1 VQTFPKSLKRIAGWL
16 SFLSIATFLFMF
28 MLGLI
33 MRSDWLTDNAWFALL
48 ICVTVVVIVILYLPV
63 RCFFTWRN
71 FRRLFF
77 VFASFIA
84 LLILFYAEEDF
95 RGWRAWNK
103 FKQQEE
109 AKGENFNHFSF
120 APPSVPDEQ
129 NFALTPIVASSYNWL
144 LDKEGKKLKPP
155 KTNYI
160 DHLSMSRE
168 SYGSIDSPTN
178 YAYWA
183 KSKTT
188 DLEEWQNY
196 YRAVA
201 AKTNEFPVAP
211 TPQSPAADV
220 LLALSKYDSDIEEI
234 RKASALPYSRFPLN
248 YSSEH
253 PFEDILLPHLAAL
266 KRCSQV
272 LELRACAELENNQN
286 DKALADVKLMFRLA
300 DSIQN
305 EPFLISHLVRIAMTS
320 IALQPVWE
328 GLVKHKWSDVQLAEL
343 ERALAALNFLNDYEF
358 TMRNERAGAILEI
371 DSMRRHRD
379 YKRTEMLFNGMRLG
393 DESEPSIEYSTPS
406 KISEILCCSAGL
418 YLMPS
423 GWYFENEL
431 TVAEMHRQCFLP
443 MIDTN
448 LQVALPK
455 IRNEANEYFKK
466 LNPGPWNLI
475 ALFSADLRSSGRKFA
490 YGQNAVNM
498 ARVACAL
505 ERFRLAHD
513 EYPETLDALTLQ
525 FITQIPHDVI
535 GGQPLHYQ
543 RVDGGKFLLY
553 SIGWNETDD
562 NGQIGLKETGFVDN
576 TKGDWV
582 WPNP

>member
-1 VQTFPKSLKRIAGWL
+1 M
-16 SFLSIATFLFMF
+16 LFV
-28 MLGLI
+28 L
-33 MRSDWLTDNAWFALL
+33 A
-48 ICVTVVVIVILYLPV
+48 C
-63 RCFFTWRN
+63 
-71 FRRLFF
+71 
-77 VFASFIA
+77 FIA
-84 LLILFYAEEDF
+84 LIILFYAEEDV
-95 RGWRAWNK
+95 RGWHAWNQ

-109 AKGENFNHFSF
+109 ARGENFNHFSF

-144 LDKEGKKLKPP
+144 LDINGKRLNPP
-155 KTNYI
+155 KTNYV
-160 DHLSMSRE
+160 DRMSMTRE
-168 SYGSIDSPTN
+168 GNISSLEWPTN

-183 KSKTT
+183 KGKMT
-188 DLEEWQNY
+188 DFEEWQNF

-248 YSSEH
+248 YSSDR
-253 PFEDILLPHLAAL
+253 PFDDILLPHLAAL

-272 LELRACAELENNQN
+272 LELRASAELENTQS
-286 DKALADVKLMFRLA
+286 DKALDDVKLMFRLA
-300 DSIQN
+300 DSIHN
-305 EPFLISHLVRIAMTS
+305 EPFLISHLVRIALTS

-328 GLVKHKWSDVQLAEL
+328 GQIKHKWSDAQLTEL
-343 ERALAALNFLNDYEF
+343 DRVLAPLNFLNDYGF
-358 TMRNERAGAILEI
+358 SMRNERAGAILEI

-379 YKRTEMLFNGMRLG
+379 YKEAEIFFRTTRGFA
-393 DESEPSIEYSTPS
+393 DESEPSIEYSPPS
-406 KISEILCCSAGL
+406 KISEILICPAGL
-418 YLMPS
+418 YSMPD

-455 IRNEANEYFKK
+455 IRNDANEYFKK
-466 LNPGPWNLI
+466 LDIGPWNMIGLI
-475 ALFSADLRSSGRKFA
+475 FSDLSGSGRKFA
-490 YGQNAVNM
+490 YGQNSINM

-505 ERFRLAHD
+505 ERYRLAHSK
-513 EYPETLDALTLQ
+513 YPETLDTLAPQ
-525 FITQIPHDVI
+525 FIEKTPHDII
-535 GGQPLHYQ
+535 GGQPLRY
-543 RVDGGKFLLY
+543 RRTDGGRFLLY

-562 NGQIGLKETGFVDN
+562 GGQIGLTEYGSTDP

>member
-1 VQTFPKSLKRIAGWL
+1 VKKFPKSLKRIAGWL
-16 SFLSIATFLFMF
+16 FFFSIVTFLFML

-33 MRSDWLTDNAWFALL
+33 IRSDWMTDNSWFALL
-48 ICVTVVVIVILYLPV
+48 VCVPVAVIVLLYLFILW
-63 RCFFTWRN
+63 FFTWRN
-71 FRRLFF
+71 FRRMLF
-77 VFASFIA
+77 VLACFIA
-84 LLILFYAEEDF
+84 LVILFYAEEDF
-95 RGWRAWNK
+95 RGWYAWHQ

-129 NFALTPIVASSYNWL
+129 NFALTPIIASSYDWI
-144 LDKEGKKLKPP
+144 LDKNGKRLNPP
-155 KTNYI
+155 KTNYV
-160 DHLSMSRE
+160 DRMNMTRE
-168 SYGSIDSPTN
+168 GNTSALEWPTN
-178 YAYWA
+178 YENWA
-183 KSKTT
+183 KGKMT

-201 AKTNEFPVAP
+201 TKTNEFTVAP

-248 YSSEH
+248 YSTDH
-253 PFEDILLPHLAAL
+253 PFEILLPHLPAL

-272 LELRACAELENNQN
+272 LELRASAELENNQS
-286 DKALADVKLMFRLA
+286 DKALDDVKLMFRLI
-300 DSIQN
+300 DSIHS

-320 IALQPVWE
+320 IALQPAWE
-328 GLVKHKWSDVQLAEL
+328 GLVKHKWSDMQLAEL
-343 ERALAALNFLNDYEF
+343 DRELAQFNLLNDYEF
-358 TMRNERAGAILEI
+358 SMRNERAGAILEI

-379 YKRTEMLFNGMRLG
+379 YKRIDILFRGMSG
-393 DESEPSIEYSTPS
+393 FADENDSVEYSAPS
-406 KISEILCCSAGL
+406 KIYEILSCPVGL
-418 YLMPS
+418 YLMPD

-443 MIDTN
+443 MVDTN

-455 IRNEANEYFKK
+455 IRNDANEYFKK
-466 LNPGPWNLI
+466 LNLGPWNII
-475 ALFSADLRSSGRKFA
+475 ALLSADLRSSGQRFA
-490 YGQNAVNM
+490 YGQNSINM

-505 ERFRLAHD
+505 ERYRLAHS
-513 EYPETLDALTLQ
+513 EYPETLDALAPQL
-525 FITQIPHDVI
+525 IAQIPHDVI
-535 GGQPLHYQ
+535 GGKPLHY
-543 RVDGGKFLLY
+543 RRKDGGKFLLY

-562 NGQIGLKETGFVDN
+562 GGQMGLTEYGNVDRA
-576 TKGDWV
+576 KGDWV